1 MRKVMTSASVLALA
15 TPLLLM
21 GSASQ
26 ANAAVSLAARPA
38 VACTSAEI
46 IYSINIMS
54 GSLVVGNIQL
64 KYSPVCRGTW
74 ARVVSNLGFGSDARI
89 QSNDKPGLFATCV
102 GSHTP
107 GTGCNTAVINDAG
120 MTSFA
125 EGTVV
130 LDPSDLSTQF
140 TPSF

>member
-74 ARVVSNLGFGSDARI
+74 ARVVSNLGFGSDARL
-89 QSNDKPGLFATCV
+89 QRNNKPGLFATSV
-102 GSHTP
+102 AAAIVLVAANSRPFSGAISVHPTLLLQVMP
-107 GTGCNTAVINDAG
+107 EADGGT
-120 MTSFA
+120 
-125 EGTVV
+125 
-130 LDPSDLSTQF
+130 
-140 TPSF
+140 